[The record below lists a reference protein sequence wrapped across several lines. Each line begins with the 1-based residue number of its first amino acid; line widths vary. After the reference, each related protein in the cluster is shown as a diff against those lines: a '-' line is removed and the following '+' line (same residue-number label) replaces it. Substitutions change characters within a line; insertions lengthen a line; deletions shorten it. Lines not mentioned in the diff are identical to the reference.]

1 MFGRNCQNFIW
12 KAQGLLMMSLVV
24 FSIRISNKM
33 RFLFMLSIVLH
44 QAFYVT
50 CLVPLMFDV
59 IRLGST
65 PVDLIKVL
73 DMCDAQSREQ
83 RISDNGVV
91 AFNSETFV
99 KSAEK
104 MILNAKKYSI
114 LTDLLKT
121 NRTEYIAT
129 VNFLKN
135 RKSLYTIIPIIPITF
150 FDVLYQHTY

>member
-1 MFGRNCQNFIW
+1 MLP
-12 KAQGLLMMSLVV
+12 LLVL
-24 FSIRISNKM
+24 
-33 RFLFMLSIVLH
+33 LIVLQ
-44 QAFYVT
+44 QAFYVS
-50 CLVPLMFDV
+50 CLVPLALNV
-59 IRLGST
+59 IRLGSS

-73 DMCDAQSREQ
+73 DMCDALSMEQ
-83 RISDNGVV
+83 RISDNGLVG
-91 AFNSETFV
+91 FNSENFV

-135 RKSLYTIIPIIPITF
+135 RKSCLLYYIPIIITF
-150 FDVLYQHTY
+150 LAILYQHN